1 MTSVTITGIS
11 KSYQAGVPVLKPI
24 DLTIQAGELF
34 FLLGPS
40 GCGKS
45 TLLRILAGL
54 VEPDG
59 GSIRFN
65 GREITRLPAEKRRAA
80 MVFQNYAL
88 WPHLT
93 VFENVAFGLRAEGAD
108 NAKIRKEVADALE
121 LVQLADCAER
131 KIPSLSGGQQQRVA
145 LARALA
151 MRPDL
156 LLLDEPLSNLDARL
170 RDTMRREI
178 RRIAKERELTA
189 IYVTHDRQEAL
200 SMADRLAV
208 MHQGILQQVGA
219 PEEVYNLPVNRFV
232 AGFLGDANF
241 IDGTVTENG
250 LFRSHFGE
258 FQLAP
263 TAFRPETGRKITA
276 AIRPERIRFAA
287 RKGEHTFSAKLTD
300 RTFLGE
306 CCEWKFDADGLALE
320 VTESAPPM
328 RRIGDVCELEFD
340 PGHLI
345 ALQG

>member
-263 TAFRPETGRKITA
+263 TAFRPETGRKVTA

-287 RKGEHTFSAKLTD
+287 QKGAHTFSAKLTD

>member
-241 IDGTVTENG
+241 IDGTVTQKG

-287 RKGEHTFSAKLTD
+287 QKGAHTFSAKLTD

>member
-241 IDGTVTENG
+241 IDGTVTQKG

>member
-1 MTSVTITGIS
+1 M
-11 KSYQAGVPVLKPI
+11 LKPI

-241 IDGTVTENG
+241 IDGTVTEKG

-287 RKGEHTFSAKLTD
+287 QKGAHTFSAKLTD

>member
-287 RKGEHTFSAKLTD
+287 QKGAHTFSAKLTD

-306 CCEWKFDADGLALE
+306 RCEWKFDADGLALE

>member
-241 IDGTVTENG
+241 IDGPVTENG
-250 LFRSHFGE
+250 LFQSHFGE
-258 FQLAP
+258 FRLAE

-287 RKGEHTFSAKLTD
+287 QKGAHTFSAKLTD

>member
-208 MHQGILQQVGA
+208 MHQGTLQQVGA

-250 LFRSHFGE
+250 LFQSHFGE
-258 FQLAP
+258 FRLAE

-287 RKGEHTFSAKLTD
+287 QKGAHTFSAKLTD